1 MTERDDGIRRIVDEL
16 EVQLATAEA
25 SVAALKALVAQAPGG
40 GSEDE
45 RDLAAPA

>member
-1 MTERDDGIRRIVDEL
+1 MTERDDGIRRIVAEL

-25 SVAALKALVAQAPGG
+25 GVAALKALVAQDACG

-45 RDLAAPA
+45 RDLVAPA